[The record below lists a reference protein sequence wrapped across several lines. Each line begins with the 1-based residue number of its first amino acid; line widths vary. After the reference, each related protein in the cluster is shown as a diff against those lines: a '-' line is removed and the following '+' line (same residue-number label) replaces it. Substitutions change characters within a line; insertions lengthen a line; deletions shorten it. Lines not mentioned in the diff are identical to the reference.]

1 MSLLRLSSLVGLG
14 LKLMQKK
21 GPVDVRPFKH
31 KKVYGSQERDELETK
46 ARTGQHEIM
55 AILVSLNCQLDT
67 A

>member
-1 MSLLRLSSLVGLG
+1 MR
-14 LKLMQKK
+14 QKK

-31 KKVYGSQERDELETK
+31 KKVYGSQEREELETK